1 MLFSTFQYRTR
12 STAELRYILQRRK
25 ERADHGGFPV
35 DHTGK
40 PPSFTPDNPPDYS
53 SDDESGKIMLTHH

>member
-1 MLFSTFQYRTR
+1 MFELQYRTR

-25 ERADHGGFPV
+25 ERADNTGFPN
-35 DHTGK
+35 DYAGK

-53 SDDESGKIMLTHH
+53 TDDDDGN